1 MLLSRTAEAVYW
13 TGRYLERAEATAR
26 ILASHTELY
35 LDLPKAAG
43 LGWRS
48 LLAVTGSEDLFAEL
62 YDDPSGDV
70 TEEQVVRFLAIDR
83 RNPGSILSA
92 LGKARDNLR
101 GTRPLFARSAWE
113 VLNRLYL
120 VAAEDAEAAVHR
132 RGRLLWT
139 EEVVADVQQ
148 LAGLLNGTMSHD
160 EVHAFFQLGR
170 QIERADMTTRVLDVR
185 AANLLADG
193 ERLGAYADLQW
204 MSVLHSLT
212 AEQTYLRN
220 VQCRV
225 QGADALRFLLQ
236 DPQFPRSVEHCLIR
250 VAGALLEVPRH
261 EAAMAVCARVQDRIE
276 EAKVRTLALDGL
288 HEFVDELQEELATLH
303 DLVSLTYFRRPSRE
317 PLLASA

>member
-1 MLLSRTAEAVYW
+1 MLLARTAEAVYW

-43 LGWRS
+43 LGWRP
-48 LLAVTGSEDLFAEL
+48 LLAVTGSEELFAEL
-62 YDDPSGDV
+62 YGDPATDA
-70 TEEQVVRFLAIDR
+70 TEQNVVRFLAIDR
-83 RNPGSILSA
+83 RNPSSILSA
-92 LGKARDNLR
+92 LGRVRDNLR
-101 GTRPLFARSAWE
+101 ATRPLFARDAWE

-120 VAAEDAEAAVHR
+120 VAIEDAEAAVNR

-139 EEVVADVQQ
+139 DEVVADVQQ
-148 LAGLLNGTMSHD
+148 LTGLLQGTMSHD
-160 EVHAFFQLGR
+160 EIHAFFQLGR
-170 QIERADMTTRVLDVR
+170 NIERADMTTRVLDVR
-185 AANLLADG
+185 AVTLLADG
-193 ERLGAYADLQW
+193 DRLGAYCDLQW
-204 MSVLHSLT
+204 MSVLRSLT

-250 VAGALLEVPRH
+250 AAGALLEIPRH
-261 EAAMAVCARVQDRIE
+261 EAAMAVCARTQDRIE
-276 EAKVRTLALDGL
+276 AAKVRTLALDGL
-288 HEFVDELQEELATLH
+288 HEFVDEVQGDLAELH
-303 DLVSLTYFRRPSRE
+303 ELVSLTYFRRPTRA